1 MASCQHDVDWQ
12 STKKTVLERSRYMF
26 DNPFMSDIQF
36 SCEGSSE
43 KFFAHKYVLATSSSV
58 FYAMFYGELAE
69 KSSNV
74 YLSDTNDDSLG
85 EFLKFLYTDDCRLTE
100 NNAVFVLYLAEK
112 YNVPSLSEKCVE
124 FLAANIAEENVF
136 VVLQQALKFDKKKL
150 ENKCWDMIDLKTNVA
165 VVSEAFYGRPLPPK
179 IQRMWNESS

>member
-36 SCEGSSE
+36 SCEGSRE

-74 YLSDTNDDSLG
+74 YLSDTNDDSL
-85 EFLKFLYTDDCRLTE
+85 E
-100 NNAVFVLYLAEK
+100 NF
-112 YNVPSLSEKCVE
+112 
-124 FLAANIAEENVF
+124 
-136 VVLQQALKFDKKKL
+136 
-150 ENKCWDMIDLKTNVA
+150 
-165 VVSEAFYGRPLPPK
+165 
-179 IQRMWNESS
+179 